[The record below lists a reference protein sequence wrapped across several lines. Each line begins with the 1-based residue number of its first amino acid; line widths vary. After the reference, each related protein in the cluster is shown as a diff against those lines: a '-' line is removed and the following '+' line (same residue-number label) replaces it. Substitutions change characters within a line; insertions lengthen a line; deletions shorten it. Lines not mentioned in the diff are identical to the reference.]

1 MCLVYFLQRGSH
13 VVKLFCVDA
22 AFQRDIESELVVL
35 SAMRTVDGENT
46 EPRV

>member
-1 MCLVYFLQRGSH
+1 MNAKSIPHLIMCLVYFLQRGSH

-35 SAMRTVDGENT
+35 SAMNG
-46 EPRV
+46 